1 MNLRAD
7 LLLLGALL
15 PVVAQSGSYI
25 GLVAAAAHG
34 ANLLGVT
41 AGSAGGF
48 NGIGDVAVIS
58 GSRDALGLD
67 HCSTGGAAS
76 ILQAI
81 GTAGSLSDRYPVQ
94 SAGMTGGRDAGAAY
108 RLAAYIAH
116 IEHYALLGTGSRNAH
131 LGMSAAML
139 AGGGNSLAPG
149 FAAAAAGIYLGA
161 GSATGGFYGN
171 LAAVVIVAQGRSLTV
186 LPLLVAD
193 IALAESVAALGAG
206 RIYLGL
212 GNVGVAAHQLCS
224 LIVLV
229 AVSAESAGVQGIAG
243 GGVGGGYHLILVHM
257 VAWQLIREVVTIN
270 PIVISCSLMHF
281 TFFHRNIFGNV
292 IPQGKAGAPQFNN
305 QNSFPFSVQYR
316 NSGLPGH
323 S

>member
-1 MNLRAD
+1 MNLRAY

-15 PVVAQSGSYI
+15 PVVAQSGGYI
-25 GLVAAAAHG
+25 GLVAASAHG
-34 ANLLGVT
+34 ANVLGV
-41 AGSAGGF
+41 SAGGTGGS
-48 NGIGDVAVIS
+48 NGIRDVAVIS
-58 GSRDALGLD
+58 GGRDAFGLD

-81 GTAGSLSDRYPVQ
+81 GAAGGLSDGHPVK
-94 SAGMTGGRDAGAAY
+94 SAGMAGGRDAGGAN
-108 RLAAYIAH
+108 RLAAHIAH
-116 IEHYALLGTGSRNAH
+116 IEHYAVLGAGGRNAH
-131 LGMSAAML
+131 LGVSAAMI

-149 FAAAAAGIYLGA
+149 FSAATTGIHLGA
-161 GSATGGFYGN
+161 GSATGGFHGN
-171 LAAVVIVAQGRSLTV
+171 LASVIVVAQSRSLAV

-193 IALAESVAALGAG
+193 IALVESVACRSTGG
-206 RIYLGL
+206 IYLGL
-212 GNVGVAAHQLCS
+212 GDVGVAAHQICS

-229 AVSAESAGVQGIAG
+229 AVSAESTGVQGIAG
-243 GGVGGGYHLILVHM
+243 GGVGGCYHPFGVYMI
-257 VAWQLIREVVTIN
+257 AGQLIRKIVTIN